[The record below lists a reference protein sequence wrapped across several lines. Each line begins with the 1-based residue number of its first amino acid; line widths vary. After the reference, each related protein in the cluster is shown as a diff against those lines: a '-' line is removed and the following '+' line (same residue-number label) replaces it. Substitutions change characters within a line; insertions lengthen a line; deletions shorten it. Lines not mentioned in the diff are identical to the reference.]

1 MQTGVKDQRR
11 SFNRD
16 ESLRKESDDL
26 TQPTAIRRAI
36 YRVCGFLLLLM
47 VWQIVGKSGVAGK
60 TLPALTDVLRVYAV
74 SWRRALLVRAA
85 IATTTSAGLGLL
97 LGTVLGCITAV
108 IARVLP
114 MLSPGLNRLAVAVNA
129 LPAIALG
136 PILIVTAGREATP
149 VLLAAIPVSFLLY
162 VAASS
167 GMSSADVALQQF
179 FRASGSGRWRR
190 LFYLEVVVAVP
201 TLLSG
206 LKLAVTTAMIG
217 AVVGEW
223 FGAPTGLGIVILNTM
238 QNFQIPLM
246 WAAVLLTAGISLAA
260 YGLIGVIERVV
271 QRRFA

>member
-1 MQTGVKDQRR
+1 VKNQEG
-11 SFNRD
+11 SLHRD
-16 ESLRKESDDL
+16 EALPKEGDGL
-26 TQPTAIRRAI
+26 TQPTALGRAI

-47 VWQIVGKSGVAGK
+47 LWQIVGKSGVAGK
-60 TLPALTDVLRVYAV
+60 TLPSLTDVLRVYAV

-85 IATTTSAGLGLL
+85 VATTSSAGLGLL
-97 LGTVLGCITAV
+97 LGSVLGCATAA

-114 MLSPGLNRLAVAVNA
+114 MLSPGLDRLAVVVNA

-136 PILIVTAGREATP
+136 PILIVTAGRQATP

-162 VAASS
+162 VAANS
-167 GMSSADVALQQF
+167 GLGSADVALQQL
-179 FRASGSGRWRR
+179 FRASGSSTWNR
-190 LFYLEVVVAVP
+190 LLYLDMVVAVP

-246 WAAVLLTAGISLAA
+246 WATVLVTAGISLTA
-260 YGLIGVIERVV
+260 YGLIGAVERAV